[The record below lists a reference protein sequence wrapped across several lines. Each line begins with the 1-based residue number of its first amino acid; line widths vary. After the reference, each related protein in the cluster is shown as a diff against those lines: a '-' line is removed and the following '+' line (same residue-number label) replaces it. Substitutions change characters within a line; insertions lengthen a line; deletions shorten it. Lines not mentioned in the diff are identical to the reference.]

1 MKKEM
6 KKAKCSKYFSDGK
19 HNWEKTGKIWDWS
32 NGEMINV
39 GNYSIDKKC
48 TLCGKVASF
57 GLTNA
62 EIKEENDKRFCSI
75 CQTSKELHLVDETVS
90 QALICQ
96 LAKMSKQIEKINSE
110 VTILDDKINNL
121 DDKIIKTKSES
132 DLY

>member
-6 KKAKCSKYFSDGK
+6 KKAKCK
-19 HNWEKTGKIWDWS
+19 HDWEKTGKFWDWS
-32 NGEMINV
+32 NGEFVNRYNFCYQTKCSICNKLNDY
-39 GNYSIDKKC
+39 NYLSPI
-48 TLCGKVASF
+48 
-57 GLTNA
+57 

-75 CQTSKELHLVDETVS
+75 CQISKELHLVDETVS